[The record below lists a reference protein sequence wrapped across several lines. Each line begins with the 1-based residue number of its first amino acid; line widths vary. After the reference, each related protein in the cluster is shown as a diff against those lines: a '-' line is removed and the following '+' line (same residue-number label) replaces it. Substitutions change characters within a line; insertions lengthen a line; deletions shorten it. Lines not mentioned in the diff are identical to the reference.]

1 MTINKSIVYYGLVV
15 WGALC
20 MQSHAV
26 EQPNIVVIVADDL
39 GYGDI
44 GCYGSETIKTPHI
57 DALAAN
63 GLRFTDFHSNGA
75 VCSPTRA
82 SLMTGRYPHRT
93 GVTSVITAHKHRHAG
108 LALEETTIA
117 EVVKSAGYRTA
128 LFGKWHLG
136 YQPKYNPVHQGFDEY
151 IGFVA
156 GNVDFHAHL
165 DQVGEEDWWKQ
176 DQLCPEEGY
185 TTDLITKH
193 GIEFIERNQNQPF
206 LLFLTHE
213 APHYPYQGRNDP
225 VQYVPGKGLV
235 GSPKG
240 TPETYKEMIEVM
252 DDDIGRIVQ
261 TLEDCGLSEKTLI
274 FFCSDNGPA
283 GLGSAGGLRGKKS
296 HVWEGGHRVPG
307 IAYWPGTIEAGRI
320 SDEIVMGADLFPT
333 IADLANAPLPEGVTR
348 DGVNLLP
355 HITEGTSLESRPMFW
370 ANWRGMA
377 VRQGRYKLVTKP
389 KRFEDPELYDLE
401 SDPAEKLNIA
411 SEHPEKVEEL
421 LKQLKSWHY
430 EVTDGVKKI
439 L

>member
-1 MTINKSIVYYGLVV
+1 MKKLMVHFGCAVLSAV
-15 WGALC
+15 C
-20 MQSHAV
+20 MQSQAV
-26 EQPNIVVIVADDL
+26 ERPNIVVIVADDL

-44 GCYGSETIKTPHI
+44 GCYGSESIKTPHI
-57 DALAAN
+57 DALAAE

-82 SLMTGRYPHRT
+82 SLMTGRYPQRT
-93 GVTSVITAHKHRHAG
+93 GVIGVITAHKHRHVG

-117 EVVKSAGYRTA
+117 EVVKSAGYTTA
-128 LFGKWHLG
+128 MFGKWHLG

-165 DQVGEEDWWKQ
+165 DQIGEEDWWKQ

-185 TTDLITKH
+185 TTDLITRH
-193 GIEFIERNQNQPF
+193 GVEFIKRNKDKPF

-225 VQYVPGKGLV
+225 VQYLPGKGLV

-240 TPETYKEMIEVM
+240 TPEIYKEMIEVM
-252 DDDIGRIVQ
+252 DEGIGRIVQ
-261 TLEDCGLSEKTLI
+261 TLKDSGLSEKTLV

-307 IAYWPGTIEAGRI
+307 IAYWPGVIEAGRI
-320 SDEIVMGADLFPT
+320 SDETVMGADLFPT
-333 IADLANAPLPEGVTR
+333 IAELANAPLPKDVVL
-348 DGVNLLP
+348 DGINLLP
-355 HITEGTSLESRPMFW
+355 HITEGTALSSRPLFW

-377 VRQGRYKLVTKP
+377 VRQGRYKLVTQP
-389 KRFEDPELYDLE
+389 KNFADPELYDLKN
-401 SDPAEKLNIA
+401 DPAEKVNIA
-411 SEHPEKVEEL
+411 AEHPEKVEEL
-421 LKQLKSWHY
+421 LQCLKSWHH